1 MSTFASLLR
10 GFKGQ
15 HISEVIRP
23 LSNACAHEF
32 PLFSQISQL
41 LCLFIIILPG
51 STMEL
56 DLAVGLAQL
65 EKKFRKVCYFMH
77 CRESRSRPL

>member
-1 MSTFASLLR
+1 MSTCASLLR
-10 GFKGQ
+10 EFKGQ
-15 HISEVIRP
+15 HISEIIKA

-32 PLFSQISQL
+32 SFFSQISQL
-41 LCLFIIILPG
+41 PCLFIIIPPG

-65 EKKFRKVCYFMH
+65 EKKFWKVCYFMH
-77 CRESRSRPL
+77 C